1 MVGFLRIVGGG
12 AVVATAGVA
21 VVASATANITAG
33 DPNIQFSSAQGSS
46 GGNSPKERPE
56 TENINLDNKP
66 KANSSKLQNF
76 INSLYKGQGNPNQ
89 IGNGTTMDSIRYE
102 LETGN
107 PVEGKFH
114 SQKGQEFINGITKLI
129 NSGSLDAHDEAIAKA
144 IVSDLANALTGK

>member
-1 MVGFLRIVGGG
+1 M
-12 AVVATAGVA
+12 ATAGVA

-114 SQKGQEFINGITKLI
+114 SQKGQEFINGNKNARKFWVFRPKCRYSVGINRGVYTFITSFDCRKQPLFR
-129 NSGSLDAHDEAIAKA
+129 
-144 IVSDLANALTGK
+144 